1 MINLLLYRK
10 DKSSCLIFKDFCS
23 GDILSSMKPG
33 CSSSFC
39 INNLSFSVMYSGDLY
54 LCSPVLDKRKTS
66 TYLESNCKILNDL
79 FDFNFQ
85 ILNGRFFIRKDWI
98 ANHSKGTIFGKFNR
112 KKDYIFN
119 GKVIKVSRDC
129 KIKSNIQCEVM
140 KYLIILK
147 KLELN

>member
-1 MINLLLYRK
+1 
-10 DKSSCLIFKDFCS
+10 
-23 GDILSSMKPG
+23 
-33 CSSSFC
+33 
-39 INNLSFSVMYSGDLY
+39 MYGGDLY

-85 ILNGRFFIRKDWI
+85 ISNGRFFIRKDWI

-129 KIKSNIQCEVM
+129 KVKSNIQCEVM
-140 KYLIILK
+140 KYLINLSKDMKSKYRVKTIGKEMTLKTSIIKNGNMSILDPSTFVITQ
-147 KLELN
+147 